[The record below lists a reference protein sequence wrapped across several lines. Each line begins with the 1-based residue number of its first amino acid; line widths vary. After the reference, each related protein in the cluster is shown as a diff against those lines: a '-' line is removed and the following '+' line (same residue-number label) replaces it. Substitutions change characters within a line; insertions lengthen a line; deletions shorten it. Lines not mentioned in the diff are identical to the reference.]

1 MLEGRESLLSCEPH
15 ENQGDFRR
23 KSPGG
28 RARRVFQRPV
38 RWLAGLLSALGLGLV
53 GGCASAPETL
63 PAASTAANLQMV
75 ATAHPLAT
83 QAGLR
88 ILAEGGT
95 AVDAAIAAQMVLG
108 LVEPQSSGLGGGL
121 LMLHWDQKNQRL
133 RTIDGLAAA
142 PARTTASLRTDVD
155 GNLLPSE
162 PTQRGGRSVGVP
174 GALPA
179 LMLAHERHG
188 RLAWPALV
196 EPARRLASEGFAMPP
211 YLHSVL
217 SSPEASRELRQNFS
231 LYFGTDGR
239 PLPAGSL
246 IKHPAYADTM
256 SYIATQGPWAWWQR
270 HAANGFAKTAQQGFK
285 PSLMTPEDVQ
295 AYRPVER
302 EPVCAPFLAY
312 RVCTAPPPSF
322 GGIAALQIL
331 QMVQARADG
340 RFDFQDPAFLHVY
353 AEAGKLA
360 QADRR
365 LHVGDPDHVS
375 VPTQALVASPYAA
388 ERARLIDA
396 VRARPSPAAGQP
408 ATHKATQGLVPDD
421 APTFAQTSQ
430 LAVADRHGNVVSLTT
445 TNNLNFGARLAFD
458 GVVLNNAMTNFS
470 AAPRPGETLAN
481 QMAPHKRPVTSM
493 APTIAFD
500 ASGRPMLAGGS
511 AGGGPIV
518 DYVAASLIDML
529 ANGSTPAQAVGRP
542 HLTTASPGRV
552 QLEAGRGLESLGAAL
567 STFGHAVETTSLP
580 SGQAYIRRTD
590 QGWTGAADPRR
601 DGQARSQ

>member
-1 MLEGRESLLSCEPH
+1 MLEGREWTQPCEPR
-15 ENQGDFRR
+15 ENRSDSRR
-23 KSPGG
+23 KGPRG
-28 RARRVFQRPV
+28 RASRVFLRPV
-38 RWLAGLLSALGLGLV
+38 RWAAGVLSVLGVGLV

-121 LMLHWDQKNQRL
+121 LMLHWDEKNQRL
-133 RTIDGLAAA
+133 RAIDGLAAA
-142 PARTTASLRTDVD
+142 PGRTTASLRTDVD

-174 GALPA
+174 GALPT

-196 EPARRLASEGFAMPP
+196 EPARRLASEGFPMPP

-217 SSPEASRELRQNFS
+217 GSPEASRELRQDFN

-239 PLPAGSL
+239 PLPVGSL
-246 IKHPAYADTM
+246 IKHSAYADTM
-256 SYIATQGPWAWWQR
+256 SYIATQGPGAWWQR

-322 GGIAALQIL
+322 GGIAVLQIL

-396 VRARPSPAAGQP
+396 VRARSSPAAGQP
-408 ATHKATQGLVPDD
+408 ATYRATQGLVPDD

-430 LAVADRHGNVVSLTT
+430 LAVADRQGNVVSLTT
-445 TNNLNFGARLAFD
+445 TNNLNFGARLTFD

-529 ANGSTPAQAVGRP
+529 ANGRTPAQAVGRP
-542 HLTTASPGRV
+542 HLTTATPGRV

-567 STFGHAVETTSLP
+567 RSFGHAVESTSLP

>member
-1 MLEGRESLLSCEPH
+1 
-15 ENQGDFRR
+15 
-23 KSPGG
+23 
-28 RARRVFQRPV
+28 
-38 RWLAGLLSALGLGLV
+38 
-53 GGCASAPETL
+53 
-63 PAASTAANLQMV
+63 MV

-121 LMLHWDQKNQRL
+121 LMLHWDEKNQRL

-142 PARTTASLRTDVD
+142 PGRTTASLRTDVD

-162 PTQRGGRSVGVP
+162 PAQRGGRSVGVP

-179 LMLAHERHG
+179 LMLAHELHG

-196 EPARRLASEGFAMPP
+196 EPARRLASEGFPMPP

-217 SSPEASRELRQNFS
+217 GSPEASRELRQDFS

-246 IKHPAYADTM
+246 ITHRAYADTM
-256 SYIATQGPWAWWQR
+256 SYIATQGPRAWWQR
-270 HAANGFAKTAQQGFK
+270 HAANGFARAAQQGFK

-322 GGIAALQIL
+322 GGIAVLQIL
-331 QMVQARADG
+331 QVVQARAGG
-340 RFDFQDPAFLHVY
+340 RFDFEDTAFLHLY

-360 QADRR
+360 QADRK

-375 VPTQALVASPYAA
+375 VPTQALVSSEYVAQ
-388 ERARLIDA
+388 RARLIDPT
-396 VRARPSPAAGQP
+396 RAHPSPAAGRP
-408 ATHKATQGLVPDD
+408 STHRTVQGLVPDD
-421 APTFAQTSQ
+421 GPTFAQTSQ
-430 LAVADRHGNVVSLTT
+430 LAVADRQGNVVSLTT

-470 AAPRPGETLAN
+470 AAPRPGEQLAN
-481 QMAPHKRPVTSM
+481 QMAPRKRPVTSM

-500 ASGRPMLAGGS
+500 ASGRPILAGGS

-518 DYVAASLIDML
+518 DYLAASLIDML
-529 ANGSTPAQAVGRP
+529 ANGRTPAQAVARA
-542 HLTTASPGRV
+542 HVTTATPGRV
-552 QLEAGRGLESLGAAL
+552 QLEAGRRLEAQAAGLA
-567 STFGHAVETTSLP
+567 TRGHPVEQVNLN
-580 SGQAYIRRTD
+580 SGQAYIRLTPS
-590 QGWTGAADPRR
+590 GWIGAADPRR
-601 DGQARSQ
+601 DGQARAQ

>member
-1 MLEGRESLLSCEPH
+1 
-15 ENQGDFRR
+15 
-23 KSPGG
+23 
-28 RARRVFQRPV
+28 
-38 RWLAGLLSALGLGLV
+38 
-53 GGCASAPETL
+53 
-63 PAASTAANLQMV
+63 MV

-121 LMLHWDQKNQRL
+121 LMLHWDQENKRL
-133 RTIDGLAAA
+133 RAIDGLAAA
-142 PARTTASLRTDVD
+142 PERTTASLRTDVD
-155 GNLLPSE
+155 GSLLASE
-162 PTQRGGRSVGVP
+162 PSQRGGRSVGVP

-196 EPARRLASEGFAMPP
+196 EPARSLASEGFPMPP

-217 SSPEASRELRQNFS
+217 SSPDAGRELRQDFS
-231 LYFGTDGR
+231 LYFGSDGR
-239 PLPAGSL
+239 PLPVGSL
-246 IKHPAYADTM
+246 ITHPAYADTM
-256 SYIATQGPWAWWQR
+256 SYIATHGPGAWWQR
-270 HAANGFAKTAQQGFK
+270 HAANGFARAAQRGFK

-302 EPVCAPFLAY
+302 EPVCASFLTY

-322 GGIAALQIL
+322 GGIAVLQIL
-331 QMVQARADG
+331 QMVQARAGG

-396 VRARPSPAAGQP
+396 TRARSSPAAGQP
-408 ATHKATQGLVPDD
+408 ATHRATQGLMPDE

-430 LAVADRHGNVVSLTT
+430 LAVADRQGNVVSLTT
-445 TNNLNFGARLAFD
+445 TNNLNFGARLVFE

-481 QMAPHKRPVTSM
+481 HMAPRKRPVTSM

-529 ANGSTPAQAVGRP
+529 ANGRTPAQAVGRP
-542 HLTTASPGRV
+542 HLTTATPGRV
-552 QLEAGRGLESLGAAL
+552 QLEAGRGLEPMAVAL
-567 STFGHAVETTSLP
+567 STFGHAVETTTLP

-601 DGQARSQ
+601 DGQARGQ